1 LIFEAKDKDIEADDA
16 LGVTQPVSL
25 SLLVE
30 NEEPK
35 NLTLVLYD
43 KDHKKSGELN
53 IQSRFIYIAP
63 EPEPNQILNRN
74 C

>member
-1 LIFEAKDKDIEADDA
+1 MIFEAKDKDIEADDA